1 MQIDTNTIRK
11 LAHLSRLQFDEEQ
24 EQKMVASLNNII
36 AWVDKLNE
44 VDTTGIEPLT
54 HLTHEIN
61 SFREDVAM
69 PPLAHEK
76 GLLNAPKHDKD
87 YFRVPKVVE

>member
-1 MQIDTNTIRK
+1 MQIDNNTIRK
-11 LAHLSRLQFDEEQ
+11 LAHLSRLEFSEEQ
-24 EQKMVASLNNII
+24 EQKMTESLNNII

-44 VDTTGIEPLT
+44 VDTSGIEPLT
-54 HLTHEIN
+54 HLTQEIN
-61 SFREDVAM
+61 AFREDVAL

-76 GLLNAPKHDKD
+76 GLKNAPKRDKD

>member
-1 MQIDTNTIRK
+1 MQIDKNTIRK
-11 LAHLSRLQFDEEQ
+11 LAHLSRLEFDEEQ
-24 EQKMVASLNNII
+24 EQKMVESLNNII

-54 HLTHEIN
+54 HLTQEIN
-61 SFREDVAM
+61 SFREDVAL
-69 PPLAHEK
+69 PPLEHEK
-76 GLLNAPKHDKD
+76 GLLNAPKRDKD